1 MKELRVIIIKREKA
15 RKSSQ
20 IRTDNSS
27 VSERKVFGTQS
38 PAYDLSTELYYTISL
53 KRSTYIRTKYIHIRK
68 ERKK

>member
-20 IRTDNSS
+20 IGTDNSS
-27 VSERKVFGTQS
+27 VSERFSQQS

-53 KRSTYIRTKYIHIRK
+53 KCTD
-68 ERKK
+68 